1 MITKDDLNSEEF
13 NPYYQQYIDKTAGL
27 SLQEGLKESGDQTII
42 FLESIALDKLEH
54 AYEDGKW
61 TIKEIIQ
68 HLIDTERIFTYRALR
83 IARKDQTALPGFDQ
97 DQFASVSHANARSI
111 DDLMNDYKAVRL
123 STLILF
129 DSFNDAMLKTK
140 GIASDSPLSVR
151 AAGFIVIGHEMHH
164 CQIIRERY
172 L

>member
-1 MITKDDLNSEEF
+1 MITKDDLNQNEF
-13 NPYYQQYIDKTAGL
+13 DPYYKGYIDKTTGL
-27 SLQEGLKESGDQTII
+27 SLKEGLKISGDNTIN
-42 FLESIALDKLEH
+42 FLESIPLEKLE
-54 AYEDGKW
+54 YRYQEGKW

-83 IARKDQTALPGFDQ
+83 IARKDKTKLPGFDQ
-97 DQFASVSHANARSI
+97 DDFASVSHANERSI

-129 DSFNDAMLKTK
+129 DSFTEEMLQNIGT
-140 GIASDSPLSVR
+140 ASDSPLSVR
-151 AAGFIVIGHEMHH
+151 AVSFITIGHEIHH
-164 CQIIRERY
+164 CQIIQERY

>member
-1 MITKDDLNSEEF
+1 MITKDSLGSEEF
-13 NPYYQQYIDKTAGL
+13 NPYYKKYIDKTTGL
-27 SLQEGLKESGDQTII
+27 TLQQGLKECGDMTIN
-42 FLESIALDKLEH
+42 FLESIPFERLE
-54 AYEDGKW
+54 YRYDEGKW

-83 IARKDQTALPGFDQ
+83 IARKDRTPLPGFEQ
-97 DQFASVSHANARSI
+97 DDFASISQANDRSI

-129 DSFNDAMLKTK
+129 DSFNEEMLSAK
-140 GIASDSPLSVR
+140 GTASDSPLSVR
-151 AAGFIVIGHEMHH
+151 AVAFIIMGHELHH
-164 CQIIRERY
+164 CQIINERY